1 MTQEA
6 AMEETEVGIRDLK
19 AQLSK
24 YLRMVKKGQSI
35 TITDR
40 GKPIAQII
48 PKDIPIRD
56 RIDRL
61 VEAGF
66 IEWNGH
72 TLELARPAVRNESS
86 RLVSD
91 IIVEMRE

>member
-1 MTQEA
+1 MD
-6 AMEETEVGIRDLK
+6 ETEVGIRDLK
-19 AQLSK
+19 SHLSK

-35 TITDR
+35 TITER

-48 PKDIPIRD
+48 PKDVPIRD

-72 TLELARPAVRNESS
+72 ALGPPRSAVRNDSS